1 MPRGTAY
8 PYAVSR
14 MPHNWAAGGVQF
26 ASAITA
32 PTREELLQRI
42 AEDVALRLFYAAL
55 DGETVPPPFPRSR
68 AEDAVA
74 AMRAAGADA
83 ELVCVPPARLSAHA
97 AAIVRAM
104 HEHGVSKADLARR
117 MGVPR
122 SVVSRLTNL
131 LYFKHS
137 ADSLRRA
144 ADALD
149 VDINLRLAPRGER
162 RRHPRDAFDA
172 VPLG

>member
-1 MPRGTAY
+1 MNAY
-8 PYAVSR
+8 PYLVAK

-32 PTREELLQRI
+32 DTRDTLMQRI

-55 DGETVPPPFPRSR
+55 DGNELPTPLPQTEDNR
-68 AEDAVA
+68 ARDEAEAYDPE
-74 AMRAAGADA
+74 GPDT
-83 ELVCVPPARLSAHA
+83 ELVYLGPARLSAHA
-97 AAIVRAM
+97 AAILRGMQACHVN
-104 HEHGVSKADLARR
+104 KAELARR

-137 ADSLRRA
+137 AESLRRA
-144 ADALD
+144 AEALD
-149 VDINLRLAPRGER
+149 LEIHLTLVPRVECDMSRG
-162 RRHPRDAFDA
+162 DAFEA
-172 VPLG
+172 IPLR